1 MGPGSS
7 PSSPSL
13 TPVPLR
19 TGIPAEELHR
29 ATSVPPQFR
38 PYTAD
43 SRLLCT
49 ATASRG
55 GNDHTV
61 PLSPFLLPLRMRELL
76 AVVVVCRRRHCTRRS
91 SPKSTVLERPEA
103 LISRAPS
110 PRPSSTR
117 DRAPDGR
124 IWPTPRSSAAV
135 RHRACRSFC
144 CSPARTT
151 VPLEFRSVHP
161 PQSRLHPV
169 LSTTR
174 HEHGLAGEPRRAEP
188 PALPNP
194 HP

>member
-1 MGPGSS
+1 MGLGSS

-13 TPVPLR
+13 TPIPLR
-19 TGIPAEELHR
+19 TGIPAEELRR

-38 PYTAD
+38 LYTTD

-55 GNDHTV
+55 GNDHAV
-61 PLSPFLLPLRMRELL
+61 PLSLFLLPLRMRELL
-76 AVVVVCRRRHCTRRS
+76 AVVVVCRRCHCARCS
-91 SPKSTVLERPEA
+91 SPKSTIPERLEA
-103 LISRAPS
+103 LIPRAPS
-110 PRPSSTR
+110 PRPSSAR

-161 PQSRLHPV
+161 HSHV
-169 LSTTR
+169 CTR
-174 HEHGLAGEPRRAEP
+174 F
-188 PALPNP
+188 
-194 HP
+194 